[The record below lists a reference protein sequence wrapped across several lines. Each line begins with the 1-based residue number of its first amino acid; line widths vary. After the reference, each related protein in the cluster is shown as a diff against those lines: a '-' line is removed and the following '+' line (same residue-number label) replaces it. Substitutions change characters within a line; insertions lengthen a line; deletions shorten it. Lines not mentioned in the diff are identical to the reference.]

1 MKKAYLK
8 YFTALLLFG
17 SNGIVASYI
26 LLNSYEIV
34 FLRTLIGSLFLI
46 AVFIFRR
53 KPQGFTIKTYSL
65 YHHIR
70 HSDGNQLDA
79 SV

>member
-46 AVFIFRR
+46 AVFLFPEESRR
-53 KPQGFTIKTYSL
+53 GFTIKNIFFISPYP
-65 YHHIR
+65 
-70 HSDGNQLDA
+70 A
-79 SV
+79 